1 MTDLGIQ
8 EKSILS
14 ALGLEGLPVHIR
26 RTTYYV
32 DPEFV
37 DTCRVESYGHVLA
50 VYHVLGGQ
58 CYIKELRRLHVH
70 RNGITAS
77 QVLCFS
83 GFEADILMGFHR
95 ADRKELSRLRRRLGE
110 GLSRFRDSARL
121 SCAVSA
127 YVHANKGV
135 PEDWRQWHA
144 IRNCV
149 AGMFC
154 MAARDISHI
163 VAEKDAYK
171 GVVSKSLTDK
181 MGLIRTLDDLMACFS
196 KAVYEISQ
204 DNVFPR
210 LYHAYLQGTFG
221 AIFKLERP
229 GPYLLVQTLT
239 GERLADTTCLRTN
252 HDKYV
257 HWTQVSRMDLEEAT
271 AYVKSL
277 LCINAL

>member
-1 MTDLGIQ
+1 MTELGIE
-8 EKSILS
+8 EKKILYT
-14 ALGLEGLPVHIR
+14 LGLEGLPVHIR
-26 RTTYYV
+26 CTTDYV
-32 DPEFV
+32 DPESI
-37 DTCRVESYGHVLA
+37 DTCRIESYGHVLA

-83 GFEADILMGFHR
+83 GFEADTAMGFHR
-95 ADRKELSRLRRRLGE
+95 ADRKELTRLRRRLGE

-121 SCAVSA
+121 SCAMSA

-144 IRNCV
+144 IRSCV
-149 AGMFC
+149 AGRFC

-163 VAEKDAYK
+163 AAERDAYK
-171 GVVSKSLTDK
+171 GVVSKSLTDRA
-181 MGLIRTLDDLMACFS
+181 GLIRTQDDLMACFS

-229 GPYLLVQTLT
+229 GLYLSVQTLT
-239 GERLADTTCLRTN
+239 GKRLADTTCLRTC

-257 HWTQVSRMDLEEAT
+257 HWTQVSRKDLEEAT
-271 AYVKSL
+271 AYVKSIL
-277 LCINAL
+277 RIA